1 MQRRDVFKFGAL
13 AAAATTATVE
23 LEAQTAAKTT
33 TAGIAAAWKPESM
46 DAHQNDTLATVA
58 DLIIPDTDTP
68 GARAANVHRH
78 IDKLLAVG
86 DDEQRHRFI
95 GALNWLDGY
104 AIEKHDRPFVKCSK
118 EQQVALLTA
127 MDEGNEDGMP
137 QAGQMV
143 FRGIKGMV
151 SRVYYATEIGFREL
165 NKGGRVPK
173 TFGCQA

>member
-13 AAAATTATVE
+13 AAAATTTAATV
-23 LEAQTAAKTT
+23 EAQTAAA
-33 TAGIAAAWKPESM
+33 AGIAAAWKPEGM
-46 DAHQNDTLATVA
+46 DEHQYETLAVAA

-68 GARAANVHRH
+68 GARAAGVPRM
-78 IDKLLAVG
+78 IDKLLAAG
-86 DDEQRHRFI
+86 EDEPRHRFI

-104 AIEKHDRPFVKCSK
+104 ALEKHDRPFVKCSK

-137 QAGQMV
+137 QSGQMV
-143 FRGIKGMV
+143 FRGIKAMV
-151 SRVYYATEIGFREL
+151 SRVYYATEAGFREL

-173 TFGCQA
+173 TYGCVQA

>member
-1 MQRRDVFKFGAL
+1 LL
-13 AAAATTATVE
+13 AA
-23 LEAQTAAKTT
+23 
-33 TAGIAAAWKPESM
+33 
-46 DAHQNDTLATVA
+46 
-58 DLIIPDTDTP
+58 
-68 GARAANVHRH
+68 
-78 IDKLLAVG
+78 G

-137 QAGQMV
+137 QSGQMV

>member
-13 AAAATTATVE
+13 AAAATTATTA
-23 LEAQTAAKTT
+23 EAQTAAKS
-33 TAGIAAAWKPESM
+33 AGIAAAWKPEAM
-46 DAHQNDTLATVA
+46 DAHQNETLAAAA

-68 GARAANVHRH
+68 GARAAGVHRH
-78 IDKLLAVG
+78 IDKLLAAG

-118 EQQVALLTA
+118 EQQIALLTA

-137 QAGQMV
+137 QSGQMV
-143 FRGIKGMV
+143 FRGIKGLV
-151 SRVYYATEIGFREL
+151 SRVYYATETGFREL